1 MMKQEEIHKRHDR
14 IVQKLSLNEESG
26 HGLEEATA
34 LLAGY
39 LRERNGT
46 LTSERKFIL
55 WTVYHVD
62 TPFDVDALHELVCRH
77 RGYVCR
83 VTVYNT
89 LLLFT
94 EAGVVSRFQPFANG
108 AQYFEKCVG
117 QQPHGY
123 QVCRRCGAIKVLDIS
138 QVTDSVVP
146 QMHKTFR
153 LSQFCFY
160 AIGLCKNC
168 YLSERHE
175 VLLRQRALAAEKKKA
190 EQKKQAAKKR
200 KPVSVKPKPTRPKT
214 AD

>member
-1 MMKQEEIHKRHDR
+1 MMKQEEIHKRRDK

-26 HGLEEATA
+26 YGLEEATS
-34 LLAGY
+34 LLAHY
-39 LRERNGT
+39 LKERNGT
-46 LTSERKFIL
+46 FTSERKFIL

-62 TPFDVDALHELVCRH
+62 MPFDVDALHELVCRH

-89 LLLFT
+89 LMLFA
-94 EAGVVSRFQPFANG
+94 EAGVVSRFQPFASG
-108 AQYFEKCVG
+108 TQYFEKCVG

-138 QVTDSVVP
+138 QVTDSVVQ

-168 YLSERHE
+168 YLTERHDL
-175 VLLRQRALAAEKKKA
+175 LLRRRALAADKKKSSR
-190 EQKKQAAKKR
+190 KKQTAKQR
-200 KPVSVKPKPTRPKT
+200 KTVSVRPKT
-214 AD
+214 NRQKTAD